1 MRHKKIIIAL
11 AALLCVLLVIKAVV
25 NHKEN
30 TTYPLQLEWSAV
42 HKKHSYSPTPKID
55 FAVKDRVNNTCD
67 NPLFFLGSSVELG
80 MSKADVEKA
89 TKTDNAVFF
98 DGKLVPCG
106 IVYKYTEDD
115 LLEAVYVRISPSVY
129 SDAPKMIISYLGE
142 KRVDI
147 TSEFV
152 ISEHIWFY
160 PDYYVFLD
168 FNPNNNKDKVYITV
182 ALYNS
187 KNYRSI
193 PELALYGGGSD
204 YDFSKTSSTSPSS
217 SSTGTYKYGNS
228 DTYQGS
234 SKQAEDLAAIDAY
247 FGF

>member
-1 MRHKKIIIAL
+1 MRHKGIIITL
-11 AALLCVLLVIKAVV
+11 AAILCVLLVIKAVV

-30 TTYPLQLEWSAV
+30 TTYPLQLEWSVV
-42 HKKHSYSPTPKID
+42 HKNHSYSAIPKID
-55 FAVKDRVNNTCD
+55 FAVRDRINNTCD
-67 NPLFFLGSSVELG
+67 NPLFFLGSRVKLG

-98 DGKLVPCG
+98 AGELIPCG
-106 IVYKYTEDD
+106 VVYKYTKDNQ
-115 LLEAVYVRISPSVY
+115 LEAVYVRISHSVY
-129 SDAPKMIISYLGE
+129 SNAPEMILNHFGE

-147 TSEFV
+147 TSEYG
-152 ISEHIWFY
+152 ISEHIWYY

-168 FNPNNNKDKVYITV
+168 YDSKRDTDKVYITV
-182 ALYNS
+182 ASYDS
-187 KNYRSI
+187 KSYWSI
-193 PELALYGGGSD
+193 PELALYGGCSD
-204 YDFSKTSSTSPSS
+204 YDFEKASS
-217 SSTGTYKYGNS
+217 SSTPNSSSKTYKYGDS